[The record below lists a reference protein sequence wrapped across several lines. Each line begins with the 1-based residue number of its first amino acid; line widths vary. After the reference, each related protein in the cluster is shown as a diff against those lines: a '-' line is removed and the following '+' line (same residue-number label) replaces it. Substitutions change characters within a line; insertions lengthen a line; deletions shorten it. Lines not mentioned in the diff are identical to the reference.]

1 MNSHTTF
8 PWETVR
14 TSIVR
19 DPKSSIETLI
29 NYVIESG
36 LSKYLH
42 VATYLQNIRIGRSE
56 NFSRNDGELT
66 VEYIKGSDTIIF
78 SYFDSMDSEPWVKE
92 CSAKEITTTFKHI
105 ISKRLRWVNIS
116 E

>member
-8 PWETVR
+8 PWDTLK
-14 TSIVR
+14 TSVAR
-19 DPKSSIETLI
+19 DPESPIDILI
-29 NYVIESG
+29 DYVIEAE
-36 LSKYLH
+36 LSKYLY

-66 VEYIKGSDTIIF
+66 VEYLKDSDSVIF
-78 SYFDSMDSEPWVKE
+78 NYFESTDSEPWVKE
-92 CSAKEITTTFKHI
+92 CSGKEIAAIFKHI
-105 ISKRLRWVNIS
+105 ISKRLRWVKIG